1 MKILNLTEM
10 YSVSPQV
17 RTKDM
22 KVLAEVGFTAVIN
35 NRPDGEMWGQ
45 PKGPDIEA
53 AAKEAGMAY
62 FNIPISLRGL
72 DPAQI
77 EETKNVQ
84 AQTKG
89 KILAFC
95 NTGTRAANVW
105 GLSQAGALSAEQII
119 AAGMRA
125 GFNLNGLRPYLG
137 G

>member
-1 MKILNLTEM
+1 MKILNLTET

-17 RTKDM
+17 RAKDM
-22 KVLAEVGFTAVIN
+22 SALAEAGFTAVIN

-45 PKGPDIEA
+45 PKGAEIEA
-53 AAKEAGMAY
+53 AAEAAGLAY

-77 EETKNVQ
+77 EQLKK
-84 AQTKG
+84 AQSKTKG
-89 KILAFC
+89 KILAYC

-105 GLSQAGALSAEQII
+105 GLSQAGMLSAEQII
-119 AAGMRA
+119 AAGTQA